1 MHTDIRYKWEKVVP
15 ASISTSSCYQ
25 VLQQMRLWLADYH
38 LQHYFLLFQ
47 LIQTG
52 CVLTAVE
59 SSIYTHISVAH
70 GTLSFVSSEAHLP
83 CCCDVVVVVVLLL
96 LILMNKLFFKAKHRY
111 TERHAAYSHMH
122 ILVFR
127 FITGGVH
134 RPTHPAQ
141 EAWSFGEDTKGTQ
154 HQPQDPLSAQDP
166 ETSAEGH
173 FGQKGFMVF
182 TVTAHCFSS
191 WVSSFCCFEQFCCSS
206 FCFFVVVVFVLLS
219 LFSQC
224 IKLTIGTA
232 NVETPAETQSTTLLI
247 FPGLDQIWLP
257 KSLCN
262 ACCYWLPKSLCNACC
277 HWLTRSL
284 CNVCCHWL
292 TRSLCNACCHW
303 LTKSLCNACC
313 YWLPRSLYNTCG
325 NRLPKSQDNACC
337 YWLPKSL
344 CDACCHWLPK
354 SLCDACCHWLT
365 RSLCNPCL

>member
-1 MHTDIRYKWEKVVP
+1 
-15 ASISTSSCYQ
+15 
-25 VLQQMRLWLADYH
+25 
-38 LQHYFLLFQ
+38 
-47 LIQTG
+47 
-52 CVLTAVE
+52 
-59 SSIYTHISVAH
+59 
-70 GTLSFVSSEAHLP
+70 
-83 CCCDVVVVVVLLL
+83 
-96 LILMNKLFFKAKHRY
+96 
-111 TERHAAYSHMH
+111 MH

-262 ACCYWLPKSLCNACC
+262 ACCYWRPKSLCNACC

-284 CNVCCHWL
+284 CNPCL
-292 TRSLCNACCHW
+292 
-303 LTKSLCNACC
+303 
-313 YWLPRSLYNTCG
+313 
-325 NRLPKSQDNACC
+325 Q
-337 YWLPKSL
+337 LPKSL
-344 CDACCHWLPK
+344 QCMSPTSQTTVQGVSLTSQSTVQCMLSSTDIVLLFSFDPVCGVQVTCQDQPTLHCC
-354 SLCDACCHWLT
+354 
-365 RSLCNPCL
+365 